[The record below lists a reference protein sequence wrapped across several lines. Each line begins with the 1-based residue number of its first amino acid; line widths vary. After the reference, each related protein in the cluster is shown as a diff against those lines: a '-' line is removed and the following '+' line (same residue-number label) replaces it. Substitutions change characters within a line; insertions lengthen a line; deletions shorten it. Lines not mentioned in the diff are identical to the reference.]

1 VSGAITVRWWKIG
14 SKGLAVVLATLAV
27 SCDGADNRHLRGGRR
42 HGSSEDSAL
51 GQQEEVVMA

>member
-1 VSGAITVRWWKIG
+1 VRWWKIG

-27 SCDGADNRHLRGGRR
+27 SGDGADNRHLRGGRR